1 MTRGKLVII
10 LNKAVIVSCEFNGD
24 MYPTGYGKQVF
35 DQLKMIFTIEEFN
48 DFVKYFNDKN
58 FQYEDTYSKTY
69 SESREWFEKAK
80 DLRKGYFDNWFSDWL
95 FVKNCSSKK
104 VDFITDGDEVVT
116 LEQNEIY
123 AFNFGS
129 VPDDED
135 KKFLGM

>member
-1 MTRGKLVII
+1 MTRGTLVLI
-10 LNKAVIVSCEFNGD
+10 LNNAVIKSCEFNGD
-24 MYPTGYGKQVF
+24 MYPTGHGKQVF

-48 DFVKYFNDKN
+48 EFVKYFNDEH
-58 FQYEDTYSKTY
+58 FQYEPEYAKTY
-69 SESREWFEKAK
+69 TESIEWFEKAK
-80 DLRKGYFDNWFSDWL
+80 DLRKAYFDNWFSDWL

-116 LEQNEIY
+116 LEPNEIY

-129 VPDDED
+129 VPDEED